1 MSAANTGG
9 YWTGFRT
16 PEATVGCCRAM
27 GFELWCSELYRSQ
40 VENLNLS
47 VRDFNVSNFCVTKLN
62 VPNFSDAGQK
72 RLFRIRR
79 KKLLFTK
86 ESLESTPD

>member
-62 VPNFSDAGQK
+62 VPNFSDA
-72 RLFRIRR
+72 
-79 KKLLFTK
+79 LLARSVSS
-86 ESLESTPD
+86 ESAGKSYSLLKSL